1 MSRNIKVCHAV
12 QGSPCVLLM
21 SIINPDGIELIGR
34 VLFCLLW
41 RKCGMDKPFGKLG
54 PSSSSSCSTLSPSF
68 DYHCTPQ
75 IITSTQTSV
84 PKVHYYYYLKV
95 LLLSWLK
102 LQSQGS
108 SRVWQKRVK
117 THLAFNQ
124 NPYHLM
130 SATTELHSHSH
141 VSIACFS
148 NLLSVG

>member
-1 MSRNIKVCHAV
+1 MLVMLCI
-12 QGSPCVLLM
+12 GSPCVLLM

-84 PKVHYYYYLKV
+84 PKVHYYYLK
-95 LLLSWLK
+95 LLLLAQAWASEPGELTSIAK
-102 LQSQGS
+102 ASENPFSIQSKS
-108 SRVWQKRVK
+108 LS
-117 THLAFNQ
+117 
-124 NPYHLM
+124 P
-130 SATTELHSHSH
+130 H
-141 VSIACFS
+141 VSYCRASLTFTCLYSLFS